1 MPPVIPPYQPSGRL
15 TLAAIRNNLAVIA
28 QVAATRASNPA
39 NVYPEWVL
47 RTDLGKTVALLT
59 VEATNRI
66 HAWMVGS
73 QKIETMTNQEGN
85 FPFIGLGNAV
95 GDRLVTFDMWGFW
108 DYRIGDT
115 ATNLEPSL
123 ETAEKE
129 CEDIADLLK
138 ANGNNMFFDPK
149 PVEIRHVRPLQ
160 INNIDVHAFSEGN
173 DVVVAQCS
181 IGVVIRR

>member
-1 MPPVIPPYQPSGRL
+1 MPPVIPPYQPTDRL
-15 TLAAIRNNLAVIA
+15 KLSDIRNNLAVIA
-28 QVAATRASNPA
+28 QAAAIRAGNPA

-47 RTDLGKTVALLT
+47 RTDLGKTVALLVNDT
-59 VEATNRI
+59 TKKI

-73 QKIETMTNQEGN
+73 QKIETLTNEQGN
-85 FPFIGLGNAV
+85 FQFIGLGNAV

-108 DYRIGDT
+108 DYVIGDL

-149 PVEIRHVRPLQ
+149 PPEIRHVRPFQ
-160 INNIDVHAFSEGN
+160 VNNIDVHAFSEGN